1 MKTLIEYLRE
11 SKQSAEDTIQEK
23 IYSWIDYMYN
33 EGVGDYDDRHLVYY
47 KDRKKEPDYKDIV
60 KGVLSDYEDTLTAEE
75 KSLLNSDKIND
86 IILKSIDKFVDDAN
100 CEDFC

>member
-1 MKTLIEYLRE
+1 MKKLIEYLRE

-33 EGVGDYDDRHLVYY
+33 EGVVDYDDRHLVYY

-60 KGVLSDYEDTLTAEE
+60 KGVLSDHEDTLTAEE

-86 IILKSIDKFVDDAN
+86 IILKTIDKFVDDAN

>member
-11 SKQSAEDTIQEK
+11 SKQSAEDIIQGK

-33 EGVGDYDDRHLVYY
+33 EGVIDYDDRHLVYY
-47 KDRKKEPDYKDIV
+47 KDRKKDPDYKDIV
-60 KGVLSDYEDTLTAEE
+60 KGVLSDHEDTLTAEE

-86 IILKSIDKFVDDAN
+86 IILKVIDKFVDDAN

>member
-33 EGVGDYDDRHLVYY
+33 EGVVDYDDRHLVYY

-60 KGVLSDYEDTLTAEE
+60 
-75 KSLLNSDKIND
+75 
-86 IILKSIDKFVDDAN
+86 
-100 CEDFC
+100 

>member
-33 EGVGDYDDRHLVYY
+33 EGVVDYDDRHLVYY
-47 KDRKKEPDYKDIV
+47 KDRKKEPDYKDII
-60 KGVLSDYEDTLTAEE
+60 KGVLSDHEDTLTAEE

-86 IILKSIDKFVDDAN
+86 IILKTIDKFVDDAN

>member
-33 EGVGDYDDRHLVYY
+33 EGVVDYDDRHLVYY

-86 IILKSIDKFVDDAN
+86 IILKAIDKFVDDAN